1 MQLHALAPLRVSAM
15 SQKGKKKSDEEFFDE
30 RLSSIL
36 EWGKKLKQIS
46 SECTDEY
53 NDHSV
58 LKLICINYWL
68 GIFLP
73 ICEKQLRQRYNYKI
87 AYIDTMAGC
96 GVTSSKRENDCFCG
110 SCPSAIISSRYLE
123 IPFDL
128 VVGVEIDSEK
138 AAILKNRLKTI
149 IAPDK
154 VQVIN
159 NDINAVSSQ
168 IADYLN
174 KHRSVSYMVID
185 PQALQGM
192 TWGGLKPLL
201 SCKGDAMVTWFESE
215 AWRVRSA
222 AVSDSNHAAAQ
233 SEIIRLNEL
242 LGDRWEQAGSPEE
255 LTRMFI
261 DRVLSECGKKAYAK
275 AYIPRQPKGYY
286 WMILFAGDFQNA
298 QKLATAWEQNVNKRI
313 QSSHGKEISSLLDVK
328 SGRQSS
334 LF

>member
-1 MQLHALAPLRVSAM
+1 MA
-15 SQKGKKKSDEEFFDE
+15 QKGKKKSDEEFFNE
-30 RLSSIL
+30 RLNSIL
-36 EWGKKLKQIS
+36 EWGNRLKQIN
-46 SECTDEY
+46 SECTDKY

-68 GIFLP
+68 EIFLP
-73 ICEKQLRQRYNYKI
+73 ICEKQLRQKYKYKI

-110 SCPSAIISSRYLE
+110 SCPGAVLSSRYLE

-128 VVGVEIDSEK
+128 VIGVEIDSIK
-138 AAILKNRLKTI
+138 ATILENRLKTV
-149 IAPDK
+149 IAPEK
-154 VQVIN
+154 VRVIN

-168 IADYLN
+168 IADYLQKN
-174 KHRSVSYMVID
+174 RTVSYIVID

-192 TWGGLKPLL
+192 TWGALKPLL

-222 AVSDSNHAAAQ
+222 ALSETNHAAAQ
-233 SEIIRLNEL
+233 TEILRLNEL
-242 LGDRWEQAGSPEE
+242 LGEGWQQARSSEE
-255 LTRMFI
+255 LTQLFI
-261 DRVLSECGKKAYAK
+261 NRVLSECGKKAYAK
-275 AYIPRQPKGYY
+275 AYIPRQPAGYY

-313 QSSHGKEISSLLDVK
+313 GSSHGKDISSLLDVK
-328 SGRQSS
+328 SGRQKS

>member
-1 MQLHALAPLRVSAM
+1 MT
-15 SQKGKKKSDEEFFDE
+15 QKGKKKSDEEFFNE

-36 EWGKKLKQIS
+36 EWGNRLKQIN
-46 SECTDEY
+46 SECTDKY

-68 GIFLP
+68 EIFLP
-73 ICEKQLRQRYNYKI
+73 ICEKQLRQKFKYKI

-110 SCPSAIISSRYLE
+110 SCPGAVISSQYKK

-128 VVGVEIDSEK
+128 IVGVEIDSNK
-138 AAILKNRLKTI
+138 ATILGNRLKTVL
-149 IAPDK
+149 APEK
-154 VQVIN
+154 VRVVN
-159 NDINAVSSQ
+159 DDINSVSSQ
-168 IADYLN
+168 IADYLKKN
-174 KHRSVSYMVID
+174 RYVSYIVID

-192 TWGGLKPLL
+192 TWSALKPLL

-215 AWRVRSA
+215 AWRVGSA
-222 AVSDSNHAAAQ
+222 ALSESNHAAAQ
-233 SEIIRLNEL
+233 TEILRLNEL
-242 LGDRWEQAGSPEE
+242 LGEGWQQAGSSEE
-255 LTRMFI
+255 LTQLFI
-261 DRVLSECGKKAYAK
+261 NRVLSECGKKAYAK
-275 AYIPRQPKGYY
+275 AYIPRQPAGYY

-313 QSSHGKEISSLLDVK
+313 QSSHGQEISSLLDVK
-328 SGRQSS
+328 SGRQKS

>member
-1 MQLHALAPLRVSAM
+1 MT
-15 SQKGKKKSDEEFFDE
+15 QKGKKKSDEEFFNE

-36 EWGKKLKQIS
+36 EWGNRLKQTNP
-46 SECTDEY
+46 ECTDDY

-68 GIFLP
+68 EIFLP
-73 ICEKQLRQRYNYKI
+73 ICEKHLRQKFKYKI

-110 SCPSAIISSRYLE
+110 SCPGAVISSQYKE

-128 VVGVEIDSEK
+128 IVGVEIDSNK
-138 AAILKNRLKTI
+138 ATILENRLKTV
-149 IAPDK
+149 IAPEK
-154 VQVIN
+154 VRVIN

-168 IADYLN
+168 IADYLQKN
-174 KHRSVSYMVID
+174 RTVSYIVID

-192 TWGGLKPLL
+192 TWGALKPLL
-201 SCKGDAMVTWFESE
+201 TCKGDAMVTWFESE

-222 AVSDSNHAAAQ
+222 AVSESNHAAAK

-242 LGDRWEQAGSPEE
+242 LGEGWQQARSPEE
-255 LTRMFI
+255 LTQIFI
-261 DRVLSECGKKAYAK
+261 SRVLSECEKQAYAK
-275 AYIPRQPKGYY
+275 VHIPRQPSGYY
-286 WMILFAGDFQNA
+286 WMILFTGKFNEA
-298 QKLATAWEQNVNKRI
+298 QKLASEWENNVKKRI
-313 QSSHGKEISSLLDVK
+313 ESSHGKEISSLLDVK
-328 SGRQSS
+328 SGRQKS

>member
-1 MQLHALAPLRVSAM
+1 MT
-15 SQKGKKKSDEEFFDE
+15 QKGKKKTDEEFFDE
-30 RLSSIL
+30 RISSML
-36 EWGKKLKQIS
+36 EWGQKLKQINPD
-46 SECTDEY
+46 CTDEY

-73 ICEKQLRQRYNYKI
+73 ICENRLRQKYHIRI

-110 SCPSAIISSRYLE
+110 SCPSVVISSQYLE

-128 VVGVEIDSEK
+128 VVGVEINPSK
-138 AAILKNRLKTI
+138 ATTLENRLKTI
-149 IAPDK
+149 IPLK
-154 VQVIN
+154 NIQIIN
-159 NDINAVSSQ
+159 NDINVVSSQ
-168 IADYLN
+168 ITDFLQKN
-174 KHRSVSYMVID
+174 RWVSYIVID

-192 TWGGLKPLL
+192 TWGALKPLL

-222 AVSDSNHAAAQ
+222 AVSESNHAAAQ

-242 LGDRWEQAGSPEE
+242 LGEGWQQAKSPEE
-255 LTRMFI
+255 LTQKFI
-261 DRVLSECGKKAYAK
+261 NRVLFECGKKAFAK
-275 AYIPRQPKGYY
+275 AYIPRQPKGHY
-286 WMILFAGDFQNA
+286 WMILFTGNFQNA

-313 QSSHGKEISSLLDVK
+313 SSSHGQDISSLLDVK
-328 SGRQSS
+328 SGRQMS

>member
-1 MQLHALAPLRVSAM
+1 MQLHALAPVRVNTM
-15 SQKGKKKSDEEFFDE
+15 THKGKKKTNEEFFDE

-36 EWGKKLKQIS
+36 EWGKNLKQTNP
-46 SECTDEY
+46 ECTDEY
-53 NDHSV
+53 NDHSI

-73 ICEKQLRQRYNYKI
+73 ICDKQLRQKFHYKI

-110 SCPSAIISSRYLE
+110 SCPGAIISSQLLE

-128 VVGVEIDSEK
+128 VVGVELDANK
-138 AAILKNRLKTI
+138 ATILESRLKTI
-149 IAPDK
+149 ITPEK

-168 IADYLN
+168 IANFLQN
-174 KHRSVSYMVID
+174 NRTVSYMVID

-192 TWGGLKPLL
+192 TWGALKPLL
-201 SCKGDAMVTWFESE
+201 TCKGDAMVTWFEIE

-222 AVSDSNHAAAQ
+222 AVSESNHAAAKA
-233 SEIIRLNEL
+233 EIIRLNEL
-242 LGDRWEQAGSPEE
+242 LGEGWRQARTPEE
-255 LTRMFI
+255 LTQIFI
-261 DRVLSECGKKAYAK
+261 NRVLSECEKQAYAK
-275 AYIPRQPKGYY
+275 VYIPRQPTGYY
-286 WMILFAGDFQNA
+286 WMILFTGKFNEA
-298 QKLATAWEQNVNKRI
+298 QKLASEWENNVKKRI
-313 QSSHGKEISSLLDVK
+313 ESSHGKDISSLLDVK

>member
-1 MQLHALAPLRVSAM
+1 MT
-15 SQKGKKKSDEEFFDE
+15 QKGKKKTDEEFFDE

-36 EWGKKLKQIS
+36 EWGKSLKKIN

-53 NDHSV
+53 DDHSI

-73 ICEKQLRQRYNYKI
+73 ICEKQLRQKWHYKI

-110 SCPSAIISSRYLE
+110 SCPGAIISSQYME

-128 VVGVEIDSEK
+128 VVGVEIDSNK
-138 AAILKNRLKTI
+138 ATILENRLKTV
-149 IAPDK
+149 IAPEK
-154 VQVIN
+154 VQVFN

-168 IADYLN
+168 IADYLQKN
-174 KHRSVSYMVID
+174 RTVSYIVID

-192 TWGGLKPLL
+192 TWGALKPLL

-222 AVSDSNHAAAQ
+222 AVSESNHAAAK

-242 LGDRWEQAGSPEE
+242 LGEGWQQARSPEE
-255 LTRMFI
+255 LTQIFI
-261 DRVLSECGKKAYAK
+261 SRILSECEKQAYAK
-275 AYIPRQPKGYY
+275 VYIPRQPTGYY
-286 WMILFAGDFQNA
+286 WMILFTGKFNEA
-298 QKLATAWEQNVNKRI
+298 QKLASEWENNVKKRI
-313 QSSHGKEISSLLDVK
+313 ESSHGQEISSLLDVK
-328 SGRQSS
+328 SGRQSP